1 MKVCTDACLFGAWV
15 ADKIKHSTINNTLD
29 IGCGTGL
36 LSLMLA
42 QKINTVIDAVEINN
56 DAAMQASENIS
67 VTPWVK
73 NIKVVNISLQDFIPS
88 KKYDLII
95 SNPPF
100 YENDL
105 RSGNENKDAAKHDAT
120 LRLDELLSF
129 VNINM
134 EEDGVLALL
143 LPFHRTGYF
152 ERLANESGLFIIEQL
167 LVRQSPKHDHFRSL
181 LLLSKANPVLTTVNE
196 LCIHDHERN
205 YTDEFQNLL
214 RDYYLIL

>member
-15 ADKIKHSTINNTLD
+15 ADKMKLSEINNALD

-42 QKINTVIDAVEINN
+42 QKINTAIDAVEINN
-56 DAAMQASENIS
+56 DAAKQASENIS

-73 NIKVVNISLQDFIPS
+73 NIKVINSSLQDFIPS

-129 VNINM
+129 VNTNM
-134 EEDGVLALL
+134 EEEGVLALL
-143 LPFHRTGYF
+143 LPFHRAGYF
-152 ERLANESGLFIIEQL
+152 ERLANGSGLFVIEKL

-181 LLLSKANPVLTTVNE
+181 LLFSKTEPVSAIVNE
-196 LCIHDHERN
+196 MSIHDHERK
-205 YTDEFQNLL
+205 YTYEFQKLL
-214 RDYYLIL
+214 RDYYLNI